1 MNLRSILNKLFFR
14 KYRPG
19 KVVASNG
26 DTVLIKLTSEEAVS
40 PPPPD
45 VPDVPVKP
53 IKLTGNTCSLASL
66 NLEPGVTYIITST
79 TRAPKYRL
87 AESEHSDELEYT
99 AK

>member
-1 MNLRSILNKLFFR
+1 MTLRSILNKLFFR

-26 DTVLIKLTSEEAVS
+26 DKVLIKLTSEEAVS

-45 VPDVPVKP
+45 VPIEP
-53 IKLTGNTCSLASL
+53 IRLTGNTCSLASL

-79 TRAPKYRL
+79 TKAPKYRL
-87 AESEHSDELEYT
+87 AESEHSNELEYT
-99 AK
+99 DK